1 MRRMVNTKV
10 LAGAYV
16 ALAATDAV
24 LAGRP
29 GKTARRLRYLTKPAL
44 MPVLATAT
52 RQAGGGRAVT
62 AAQAL
67 SWGGDVALLGSGT
80 KAFQGGLG
88 SFLGAHLA
96 YVAGLAPKG
105 ERITAAPNAGVKAA
119 GALWLATAPAMA
131 IAARRKDRDLTA
143 PVAAYSTALATMFA
157 ITARLDP
164 QLSARGRKIVQTGAA
179 LFLLSDTLLGVR
191 EFVLKRESPAV
202 ERAVMATYTAGQGL
216 IAAGSAHLAR
226 HATQPATRP

>member
-16 ALAATDAV
+16 ALAVADAV

-29 GKTARRLRYLTKPAL
+29 GTTARRLRYVTKPAL
-44 MPVLATAT
+44 MPVLATAS
-52 RQAGGGRAVT
+52 RRAGGGRPLT

-67 SWGGDVALLGSGT
+67 SWGGDVALLGQGPR
-80 KAFQGGLG
+80 AFQGGLG

-105 ERITAAPNAGVKAA
+105 ARVTAAPNAGVKAA
-119 GALWLATAPAMA
+119 GALWLTTAPAMA
-131 IAARRKDRDLTA
+131 LAAGRKDRDLTG
-143 PVAAYSTALATMFA
+143 PVAAYATALATMA
-157 ITARLDP
+157 ATAARLDP
-164 QLSARGRKIVQTGAA
+164 RLSVRARRSVQVGAA

-191 EFVLKRESPAV
+191 EFVLRRESPV
-202 ERAVMATYTAGQGL
+202 LERAVMATYTAGQGL
-216 IAAGSAHLAR
+216 IAAGATHL
-226 HATQPATRP
+226 

>member
-1 MRRMVNTKV
+1 MVNTKV

-24 LAGRP
+24 LAGRE

-52 RQAGGGRAVT
+52 RQAGGGVRVT

-67 SWGGDVALLGSGT
+67 SWGGDVALLGSGP

-119 GALWLATAPAMA
+119 GALWLATARRWHWPRG
-131 IAARRKDRDLTA
+131 ARTGTSPRRWRPT
-143 PVAAYSTALATMFA
+143 PPRWPRCSPT
-157 ITARLDP
+157 TARLDP
-164 QLSARGRKIVQTGAA
+164 QLSTRGRKTVQAGAA

-191 EFVLKRESPAV
+191 EFVLKRESPAL

-216 IAAGSAHLAR
+216 IAAGSAHLTAQ
-226 HATQPATRP
+226 ATKA

>member
-1 MRRMVNTKV
+1 MVNTKV
-10 LAGAYV
+10 LAGAYMV
-16 ALAATDAV
+16 LAATDAV
-24 LAGRP
+24 LAGRE
-29 GKTARRLRYLTKPAL
+29 GKTARRLRFLTKPAL

-67 SWGGDVALLGSGT
+67 SWGGDVALLGSGP

-119 GALWLATAPAMA
+119 GALWLTTAPAMA
-131 IAARRKDRDLTA
+131 LAARRKDRDLTA
-143 PVAAYSTALATMFA
+143 PVVAYSTALATMFA
-157 ITARLDP
+157 TTARLDP
-164 QLSARGRKIVQTGAA
+164 QLSARGRRTVQAGAA
-179 LFLLSDTLLGVR
+179 LFLVSDTLLGVL
-191 EFVLKRESPAV
+191 EFVLKRESPAL

-216 IAAGSAHLAR
+216 IAAGSAHLAAQAAR
-226 HATQPATRP
+226 ATDL